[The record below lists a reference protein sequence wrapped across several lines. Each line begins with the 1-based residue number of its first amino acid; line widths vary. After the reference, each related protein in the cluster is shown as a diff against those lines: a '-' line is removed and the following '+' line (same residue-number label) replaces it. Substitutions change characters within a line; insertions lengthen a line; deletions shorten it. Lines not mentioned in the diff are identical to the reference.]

1 VRPKPGT
8 RYRSQVGDTEIVVVR
23 APSDE
28 VELTIGGQ
36 PVLGLDEA
44 KPEGGAPAPGLD
56 EATPVGKRYTDE
68 AGTIEVLVTK
78 AGAGTLALSGAPLSL
93 KTAKPLPASD

>member
-1 VRPKPGT
+1 
-8 RYRSQVGDTEIVVVR
+8 VGDTEIVVVR

-28 VELTIGGQ
+28 VELTIGGK
-36 PVLGLDEA
+36 PVIGLDETR
-44 KPEGGAPAPGLD
+44 PEGAAPAPGLD

-78 AGAGTLALSGAPLSL
+78 AGSGTLALGDAPLGL
-93 KTAKPLPASD
+93 KTAKPLPSSD

>member
-1 VRPKPGT
+1 MRPKPGT

-36 PVLGLDEA
+36 PVLGLDETR
-44 KPEGGAPAPGLD
+44 PEGGAPAPGLD
-56 EATPVGKRYTDE
+56 TATPVGKRYTDD

-78 AGAGTLALSGAPLSL
+78 AGVGALALGDVPLNL
-93 KTAKPLPASD
+93 KTAKPLPSSD